1 MRTEEQHRERK
12 IEIMKKCF
20 DCLSENG
27 LAETSVRKLAKA
39 AGISAGNIYTYFDSV
54 DDLIIETT
62 NYCAQLI
69 DDDFLKILPNN
80 FENLKEELLNVD
92 YSKLKRNSKK
102 YRFVMNVYISP
113 KYHDSCLKLFKRT
126 DERYDNYTKSVES
139 KIGLPHEVVQPLFF
153 TYANACLYYTLFED
167 SEHFM
172 KEIEF
177 IAETTEMMREKY
189 KQQLE
194 INKQKN

>member
-102 YRFVMNVYISP
+102 YRFVMNVYIYRLSTTIHALS
-113 KYHDSCLKLFKRT
+113 YLNELT
-126 DERYDNYTKSVES
+126 SVMTITQNRS
-139 KIGLPHEVVQPLFF
+139 SRRLGFL
-153 TYANACLYYTLFED
+153 T
-167 SEHFM
+167 
-172 KEIEF
+172 
-177 IAETTEMMREKY
+177 R
-189 KQQLE
+189 
-194 INKQKN
+194 

>member
-12 IEIMKKCF
+12 NEIMKKCF

-92 YSKLKRNSKK
+92 YSKLKRNSKR
-102 YRFVMNVYISP
+102 YRFVMNVYIYRLSTTIHALS
-113 KYHDSCLKLFKRT
+113 YLNELT
-126 DERYDNYTKSVES
+126 SVMTITQNRS
-139 KIGLPHEVVQPLFF
+139 SRRLGFL
-153 TYANACLYYTLFED
+153 T
-167 SEHFM
+167 
-172 KEIEF
+172 
-177 IAETTEMMREKY
+177 R
-189 KQQLE
+189 
-194 INKQKN
+194 